1 MARDREKKRKIVIGY
16 LRRGQSASAGFAA
29 ADSIKIGLS
38 ISLLFGRFIFS
49 FSQKTTSTPIFR
61 EMGNLHFTRKKVNVG
76 ESYTTSC

>member
-49 FSQKTTSTPIFR
+49 FSQKNDVDS
-61 EMGNLHFTRKKVNVG
+61 NLPRNGKFTFH
-76 ESYTTSC
+76 